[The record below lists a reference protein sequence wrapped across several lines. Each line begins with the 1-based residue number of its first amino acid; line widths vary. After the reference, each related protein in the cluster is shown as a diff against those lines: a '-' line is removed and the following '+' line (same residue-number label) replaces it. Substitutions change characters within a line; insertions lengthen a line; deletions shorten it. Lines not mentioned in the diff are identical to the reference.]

1 MEPQKARRKGREGR
15 TEPRNEM
22 EKSLMAGMLGSKRDA
37 VVLRPQ
43 LSARQDGPTNRK
55 AVTWVQSQLPTS
67 IYGAAAGCWQP

>member
-55 AVTWVQSQLPTS
+55 AVT
-67 IYGAAAGCWQP
+67 